1 MEPEGRINRQM
12 EQEGGIMIDLKR
24 CPFCKGMA
32 RFENSKDAEDDYIT
46 MLICNGCDIR
56 TRKYYSEEEAIKAW
70 NRRAECSK

>member
-1 MEPEGRINRQM
+1 M

-56 TRKYYSEEEAIKAW
+56 TRFARYATHRGLLTRGLSYK
-70 NRRAECSK
+70 R

>member
-1 MEPEGRINRQM
+1 
-12 EQEGGIMIDLKR
+12 MIDLKR